1 MATGRRDERAR
12 RTNGL
17 LAAWVPTGLLLIR
30 AISDEI
36 VRLVILRR
44 TRNLVAPSQLRRK
57 RDLGDSPSQRVN
69 LPHLGDEGHP
79 KANPKKVRGSV
90 AL

>member
-1 MATGRRDERAR
+1 MATGGRGERRR

-17 LAAWVPTGLLLIR
+17 RAAFVPTGLLLIY

-36 VRLVILRR
+36 VRPVILRR
-44 TRNLVAPSQLRRK
+44 ARNLVAPSQLRRK
-57 RDLGDSPSQRVN
+57 SDLGDSPSQREN
-69 LPHLGDEGHP
+69 LPHLGNKGHP